1 MAGFTL
7 RKGEA
12 DVEEWVISS
21 VTAAIGDCLEIVAGD
36 TNAATVPTASTFGYY
51 RKGIVMEATTTS
63 DTLVKVQVVNPSQV
77 WEAQSSANSSTTN
90 NGANFNFADTNTV
103 TNTHAAEDESGVVQI
118 GVVGAAADKR
128 ILVRFTDAS
137 GIDPAAS

>member
-12 DVEEWVISS
+12 DVEEWVIAS

-51 RKGIVMEATTTS
+51 RKGIVTKATTTS
-63 DTLVKVQVVNPSQV
+63 DTLVEVQVVNPSQV
-77 WEAQSSANSSTTN
+77 WEAKSTANSSATN
-90 NGANFNFADTNTV
+90 NGANFNFATTNTI

-118 GVVGAAADKR
+118 GVIGAVADMR

-137 GIDPAAS
+137 GVDPAAA